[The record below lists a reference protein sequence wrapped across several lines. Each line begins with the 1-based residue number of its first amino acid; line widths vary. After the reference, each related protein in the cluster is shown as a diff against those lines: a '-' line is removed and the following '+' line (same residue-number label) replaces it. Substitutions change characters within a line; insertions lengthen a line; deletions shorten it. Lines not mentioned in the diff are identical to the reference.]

1 MFDSTDLQILQILQ
15 QDCDAPIA
23 EIAAQVGL
31 STSPCWRRIK
41 LMSEAGLI
49 ARRVALVDR
58 RLAKVPMTVF
68 VSIRVPRHSID
79 WLEAFRKVISHFPE
93 IVEAYRLAGDA
104 DYLLRIVVPS
114 IDVYDEVYKRL
125 ISKMEF
131 TDISSAIS
139 MEEMKYTTAIP
150 LNYI

>member
-1 MFDSTDLQILQILQ
+1 MFDSTDLQILEILQ
-15 QDCDAPIA
+15 HDCDTSIA
-23 EIAAQVGL
+23 DIASQVGL

-41 LMSEAGLI
+41 LMEEAGLI
-49 ARRVALVDR
+49 TRRVALVDR
-58 RLAKVPMTVF
+58 RLAKVPMTIF
-68 VSIRVPRHSID
+68 ASIRVPRHSID
-79 WLEAFRKVISHFPE
+79 WLEAFRKAISHIPE
-93 IVEAYRLAGDA
+93 IVEAYRLAGDS

-150 LNYI
+150 LNYM